1 LHEKNDF
8 GYQSYYFTPIG
19 ALMKIHG
26 LNKTTL
32 LDYPGR
38 LAATIFLGG
47 CNFRC
52 DFCHNKSLV
61 LSPDSEPSIPEDE
74 IFSFLESRKH
84 ILQGICIT
92 GGEPTLWSDLPEFLE
107 KIKTYH
113 LPIKLDTNGTNPQ
126 MIKDLCKQRFIDMV
140 AMDIKSSPN
149 HYHEIIGIP
158 SFPIRFIEESADF
171 LIHAD
176 ISYEFRT
183 TVVKDYFTEQTFEE
197 IGIWLKGA
205 SSYYLQSFKDS
216 DSVIK
221 SGLHSPSKQDLLNYQ
236 SILLNYM
243 PAVFLR
249 GID

>member
-1 LHEKNDF
+1 
-8 GYQSYYFTPIG
+8 
-19 ALMKIHG
+19 MKIHG

-52 DFCHNKSLV
+52 VFCHNKSLV
-61 LSPDSEPSIPEDE
+61 LSPDSEPTIPEED
-74 IFSFLESRKH
+74 IFSFLKSRKN

-126 MIKDLCKQRFIDMV
+126 MIKNLYKQHLIDMV
-140 AMDIKSSPN
+140 AMDIKSSPD

-158 SFPIRFIEESADF
+158 SFYKQPIEESADF
-171 LIHAD
+171 LLHAD
-176 ISYEFRT
+176 IPYEFRT
-183 TVVKDYFTEQTFEE
+183 TVVKEFFTKQVFEE
-197 IGIWLKGA
+197 IGVWLKGA

-216 DSVIK
+216 DSVMEP
-221 SGLHSPSKQDLLNYQ
+221 GLHSPSKQDLLNYQ

>member
-1 LHEKNDF
+1 
-8 GYQSYYFTPIG
+8 
-19 ALMKIHG
+19 MKIHG

-52 DFCHNKSLV
+52 VFCHNKSLV
-61 LSPDSEPSIPEDE
+61 LSPDAEPTIPEED
-74 IFSFLESRKH
+74 IFHFLESRKN

-92 GGEPTLWSDLPEFLE
+92 GGEPTLWSDLPDFLE
-107 KIKTYH
+107 KIKRYD

-126 MIKDLCKQRFIDMV
+126 MIKNLYKQHLIDMV
-140 AMDIKSSPN
+140 AMDIKSSPD
-149 HYHEIIGIP
+149 HYHEIIEIP
-158 SFPIRFIEESADF
+158 FFQIQPIEESADF
-171 LIHAD
+171 LLHAD
-176 ISYEFRT
+176 IPYEFRT
-183 TVVKDYFTEQTFEE
+183 TVVKEFFTEQIFRE

-216 DSVIK
+216 DSVMQ

-236 SILLNYM
+236 SILLNYI
-243 PAVFLR
+243 PAVILR